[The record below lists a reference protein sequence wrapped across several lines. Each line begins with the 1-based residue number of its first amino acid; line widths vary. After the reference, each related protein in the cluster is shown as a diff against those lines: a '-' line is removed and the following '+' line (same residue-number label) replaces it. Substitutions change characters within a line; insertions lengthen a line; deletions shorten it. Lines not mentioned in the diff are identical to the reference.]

1 MTKTDGVQP
10 GWHRDP
16 AEPDTQRFWDGEQW
30 VGEPLPI
37 DAETPAGPLLA
48 RPVPP
53 PPPPLPGE
61 TGLPRET
68 GLPGERGLPHQGP
81 FPMRGQPGPGWVLPP
96 GMRLIPPPPRPHG
109 LALATAG
116 ARFTARL
123 IDIGAVFLLSLVAN
137 AWFLYLF
144 FDAVGPWFREFM
156 RWSGAGQQG
165 DPPAVPES
173 AQFLPFYMV
182 LVLMAVWGAYEV
194 PGIAG
199 TGQTLGKRL
208 MQIRVVRLDTTDR
221 VGFGRSLRRWLNMS
235 LPCLMW
241 IACCGLGV
249 LFQLFDALG
258 AVTNRPYQQCVHD
271 RAVQT
276 VVVAAGEVTTEEGE
290 RT

>member
-37 DAETPAGPLLA
+37 DAETPDGPLLA

-53 PPPPLPGE
+53 PLPTLVPDPGPPP
-61 TGLPRET
+61 
-68 GLPGERGLPHQGP
+68 
-81 FPMRGQPGPGWVLPP
+81 PGWTPPAGAVPPP
-96 GMRLIPPPPRPHG
+96 GWTPPQAPAPKPRPHG
-109 LALATAG
+109 LTLATAG
-116 ARFTARL
+116 SRFTARM
-123 IDIGAVFLLSLVAN
+123 IDIGSVFLLALVAN

-144 FDAVGPWFREFM
+144 FDAVGPWYSEVFQ
-156 RWSGAGQQG
+156 WSFDGQKG
-165 DPPAVPES
+165 DPPAFPES

-182 LVLMAVWGAYEV
+182 LVLIAVWGAYEV

-208 MQIRVVRLDTTDR
+208 MRIKVVRLDTTDK

-235 LPCLMW
+235 IPCLLW
-241 IACCGLGV
+241 YGCCGLGLV
-249 LFQLFDALG
+249 FQFFDSLG
-258 AVTNRPYQQCVHD
+258 VVTNRPYQQCIHD

-276 VVVAAGEVTTEEGE
+276 VVVNTGEGE